1 MMNVEHFYNNLNM
14 LQLALRFIS
23 AMGTV
28 VTAASVMLASSI
40 PIPFIIKLLL
50 LGLILLALVLSI
62 VDAAHYWR
70 TKPKGFV
77 LNSKPIK
84 EYMATWLNS
93 GGRSAVFSRD
103 LSWADVDT
111 VDNLLQEKA
120 RKGELIIFAGRQTE
134 LLRTLIESGAEVYN
148 YNNLRFVPK
157 ARFTIV
163 DYEKE
168 GARLAIGF
176 QEDGK
181 HVVYEYGP
189 RDHAMM
195 ALAGD
200 LVNLARQVSQK
211 GG

>member
-1 MMNVEHFYNNLNM
+1 M

>member
-1 MMNVEHFYNNLNM
+1 M

-23 AMGTV
+23 TMGTV
-28 VTAASVMLASSI
+28 ITAASVMLASNTS
-40 PIPFIIKLLL
+40 IPFIIQALLF
-50 LGLILLALVLSI
+50 GLILLALILSI
-62 VDAAHYWR
+62 ADAAYYWR
-70 TKPKGFV
+70 ARPKHFA

-84 EYMATWLNS
+84 KYMANWLNS

-103 LSWADVDT
+103 LSWADEDSVA
-111 VDNLLQEKA
+111 NLLQEKA
-120 RKGELIIFAGRQTE
+120 HRRELIIFVGRQTE
-134 LLRTLIESGAEVYN
+134 LTRSLIDLGAEVFN
-148 YNNLRFVPK
+148 YNNLHFVPK

-176 QEDGK
+176 QENGT
-181 HVVYEYGP
+181 HVIYEYGP

-200 LVNLARQVSQK
+200 LVNLARQIAQK
-211 GG
+211 DGS

>member
-1 MMNVEHFYNNLNM
+1 MI
-14 LQLALRFIS
+14 QLALRFIS
-23 AMGTV
+23 TMGTV

-50 LGLILLALVLSI
+50 LGLILLALILSI
-62 VDAAHYWR
+62 VDAAYYWR
-70 TKPKGFV
+70 AKPKHFE

-84 EYMATWLNS
+84 KYMAEWLNS

-103 LSWADVDT
+103 LSWADEEAVA
-111 VDNLLQEKA
+111 NLLQEKA

-134 LLRTLIESGAEVYN
+134 LLRTLIDSGAEVFN

-181 HVVYEYGP
+181 HVIYEYGP

-200 LVNLARQVSQK
+200 LVNLARQVAQK
-211 GG
+211 GGS

>member
-1 MMNVEHFYNNLNM
+1 M

-23 AMGTV
+23 TMGTV

-40 PIPFIIKLLL
+40 PIPFIVKLLL
-50 LGLILLALVLSI
+50 LGLILLALILSTI
-62 VDAAHYWR
+62 DAAYYWR
-70 TKPKGFV
+70 ARPKHFA
-77 LNSKPIK
+77 LNSQPIK
-84 EYMATWLNS
+84 DYMAKWLNS

-103 LSWADVDT
+103 LSWADEDAVA
-111 VDNLLQEKA
+111 NLLQEKA
-120 RKGELIIFAGRQTE
+120 RKGELIIFAGRQTD
-134 LLRTLIESGAEVYN
+134 LLSSLIDSGAEVFN
-148 YNNLRFVPK
+148 YKDLRFVPK

-181 HVVYEYGP
+181 HVIYEYGP

-200 LVNLARQVSQK
+200 LVNLARQVAQK
-211 GG
+211 GGS